1 MKYALDINDKRVD
14 VDVDP
19 DTPLLWVVRDE
30 LGLTGTKF
38 GCGIGLCGAC
48 TVYVDGRV
56 TRSCRLPVSAV
67 NEGAKLTTIEGLSAD
82 VSHPVQ
88 QAWIELG
95 VPQCGYCQ
103 SGQVMA
109 AAAFL
114 EQFPD
119 PSEADIRRGL
129 TNLCRCG
136 TYNRII
142 EGVQRAAEIK
152 KAQAAQADT

>member
-1 MKYALDINDKRVD
+1 

-19 DTPLLWVVRDE
+19 DTPLLWVLRDD
-30 LGLTGTKF
+30 LGLTGTKY

-48 TVYVDGRV
+48 TVYLDGRIS
-56 TRSCRLPVSAV
+56 RSCRLPVSAV
-67 NEGAKLTTIEGLSAD
+67 KDAQVTTIEGLSAD
-82 VSHPVQ
+82 ASHPVQ

-119 PSEADIRRGL
+119 PSEEDIRRGM

-136 TYNRII
+136 TYHRII
-142 EGVQRAAEIK
+142 EGVQRAAAIK
-152 KAQAAQADT
+152 KARR

>member
-1 MKYALDINDKRVD
+1 MKYALAINDERVD

-30 LGLTGTKF
+30 LGLTGTKY

-67 NEGAKLTTIEGLSAD
+67 KDAKVTTIEGLSSD
-82 VSHPVQ
+82 ISHPVQ

-103 SGQVMA
+103 SGQIMA

-114 EQFPD
+114 EQNPD
-119 PSEADIRRGL
+119 PTEEDIRRGL
-129 TNLCRCG
+129 NNLCRCG
-136 TYNRII
+136 TYSRII
-142 EGVQRAAEIK
+142 EGVQRAAQIRK
-152 KAQAAQADT
+152 S